1 MRVLR
6 QVYTDWFGISQEN
19 DSYGE
24 KALFIIK
31 EFRRNVTEEI
41 EVGDFAAFQEIIN
54 SKEL

>member
-1 MRVLR
+1 MRVLK

-54 SKEL
+54 

>member
-1 MRVLR
+1 M
-6 QVYTDWFGISQEN
+6 YTDWFGISQEN

-24 KALFIIK
+24 KELFIIK
-31 EFRRNVTEEI
+31 KFRRNVIDEI